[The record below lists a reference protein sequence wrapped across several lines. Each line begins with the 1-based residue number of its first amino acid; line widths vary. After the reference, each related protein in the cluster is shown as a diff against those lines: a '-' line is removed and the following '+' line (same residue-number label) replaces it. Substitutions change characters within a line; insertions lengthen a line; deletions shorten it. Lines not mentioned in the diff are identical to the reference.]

1 MAEIPPKRGTSQ
13 ATSHSPKRYHFALHS
28 QNPMKK
34 TFVLDTNVLL
44 HDPSA
49 MLRFKDNDVVLPMTI
64 IEELDRFKKQPEM
77 TGRNARQASRK
88 LDELRQQGHLIE
100 GVAIN
105 DAGNLRVA
113 LCHRE
118 TLQELPTELTNGH
131 GDNAILAVA
140 LELRRQS
147 DCPVVV
153 VSKDTNLRIKA
164 DALGLVAEDY
174 ETDKV
179 DVDGLYTGIAEVV
192 VDAEQIDRLFK
203 QGGTSLEG
211 KFFPNEALTLIDAA
225 NPSHTALAIVDGTT
239 GKAVPLNKLPHAGIS
254 RIQPRNRE
262 QKFVLELLLRDSI
275 QLVTLVGKAGTGKT
289 LLAIAA
295 GLQKVADE
303 GLYSRLLI
311 SRPVVPMGRDIGY
324 LPGDVN
330 EKLTPWMQPLYDNFD
345 LIFGTQEASGKP
357 SHWRRGHE
365 ELIDRGLLQIEA
377 LTYIRGR
384 TIPKQFLVVD
394 EAQNLTPHEVKTIL
408 TRAGEGT
415 KVVLTGDPD
424 QIDNPYVDAASNGL
438 TYVVEKFKE
447 EALAGHITLVKG
459 ERSNLAERATAL
471 L

>member
-1 MAEIPPKRGTSQ
+1 MSKS
-13 ATSHSPKRYHFALHS
+13 
-28 QNPMKK
+28 
-34 TFVLDTNVLL
+34 FVLDTNVLL
-44 HDPSA
+44 HDPAA
-49 MLRFKDNDVVLPMTI
+49 MLKFAGQDVILPITV

-77 TGRNARQASRK
+77 TGRNARQVSRT
-88 LDELRQQGHLIE
+88 LDKLRQRGRLTEPIELDHGGHL
-100 GVAIN
+100 
-105 DAGNLRVA
+105 RVV

-118 TLQELPTELTNGH
+118 TLQELPAELDRDY

-140 LELRRQS
+140 LELQR
-147 DCPVVV
+147 DCNCNVVL

-164 DALGLVAEDY
+164 DALGLDAQDY

-179 DVDGLYTGIAEVV
+179 DFSDLYTGTAEAWVEPDV
-192 VDAEQIDRLFK
+192 IDRLFK
-203 QGGTSLEG
+203 TGATEIPGT
-211 KFFPNEALTLIDAA
+211 FCPNEAVTLINQT
-225 NPSHTALAIVDGTT
+225 NPNHTALGIIEGNS
-239 GKAVPLNKLPHAGIS
+239 GKLVPIGKLPYGGVS

-262 QKFVLELLLRDSI
+262 QQFALDLLLRDSI

-303 GLYSRLLI
+303 HIYSRLLI
-311 SRPVVPMGRDIGY
+311 SRPVIPMGKDLGY

-345 LIFGTQEASGKP
+345 LIFGTGDSTDKP

-365 ELIDRGLLQIEA
+365 ELIEHGLLQIEP

-384 TIPKQFLVVD
+384 TFPQQFFVVD

-415 KVVLTGDPD
+415 KIILTGDPE
-424 QIDNPYVDAASNGL
+424 QIDNPYVDASSNGL
-438 TYVVEKFKE
+438 TYIVERFKHE
-447 EALAGHITLVKG
+447 SIAAHITLSRG
-459 ERSNLAERATAL
+459 ERSPLAERATKL